1 MAACRIILTNNWA
14 ELPTEHHQR
23 CSKLVCSTSEARQG
37 LVISLIS
44 PYQPSPLP
52 SLPVT
57 PWIPPRSWCHQSPEV
72 LADWTILSS
81 RWTLKQILIGIF
93 LISPPANM
101 LSYSRRLHPLYY
113 HTVSAVFSMQHIN
126 DLTSGILS
134 RLFLTLDDCD
144 EDVES
149 WRYDTF
155 IFR

>member
-1 MAACRIILTNNWA
+1 MAACRIILTNKWA

-23 CSKLVCSTSEARQG
+23 CSKLVCSTSEARLW

-44 PYQPSPLP
+44 PYQPPPLSPCHSLSPTLIMMP
-52 SLPVT
+52 SE
-57 PWIPPRSWCHQSPEV
+57 PRGAGWLDNLILSLNAE
-72 LADWTILSS
+72 ANIDWNFSNFPACKYAQLFTKAASTIL
-81 RWTLKQILIGIF
+81 
-93 LISPPANM
+93 P
-101 LSYSRRLHPLYY
+101 Y
-113 HTVSAVFSMQHIN
+113 SAVFSMQHIN
-126 DLTSGILS
+126 DLTSGIFS